1 MCRSGKFIGIDTS
14 VWDSGAC
21 WGWELAVPE
30 GVIAES
36 GSESHLPPSRDL
48 CARYF
53 RLSLEPTI
61 RSRLPSLPFHPL
73 EPSHGGKLGHPGG
86 TLFSIYR
93 QGRPT
98 AGHSRNCGPG
108 PDPCAAYSQTS
119 HLQSDSQEGCAVC
132 RSLRQN
138 GGMYVIAERASCII
152 SSLPASYRTSLS
164 GDSYS
169 ISLCSCIT
177 W

>member
-1 MCRSGKFIGIDTS
+1 MVIQLEVRRIFQVREETPGPEISVYSSLRSCPGKQGHQDDRGCASMFCFCFLWLVFLCRSGKFIGIDTS

-93 QGRPT
+93 Q
-98 AGHSRNCGPG
+98 SIL
-108 PDPCAAYSQTS
+108 YSS
-119 HLQSDSQEGCAVC
+119 
-132 RSLRQN
+132 
-138 GGMYVIAERASCII
+138 GMKRFID
-152 SSLPASYRTSLS
+152 LKFP
-164 GDSYS
+164 
-169 ISLCSCIT
+169 
-177 W
+177 